1 MRRSRSEKKRLISA
15 VLGQAEY
22 LVLEEPIG
30 LRKLI
35 FDLVFIEKL
44 KKADIPNLL
53 MGWLRAHESIA
64 LSYSEYCKLD
74 LSARSAYMKDLECVL
89 GEYFDTIYFTDHT
102 DDLTEEQRDE
112 LEEKWFNWR
121 DVIELVLHSDY
132 FDLLYRFIE
141 RIADTGDNIIA
152 IEVHRRRVIVKYGTD
167 NSH

>member
-1 MRRSRSEKKRLISA
+1 MI
-15 VLGQAEY
+15 
-22 LVLEEPIG
+22 LEEPIG

-35 FDLVFIEKL
+35 YDLVFIEKL

-53 MGWLRAHESIA
+53 MGWLRGQESLAI
-64 LSYSEYCKLD
+64 SYKEYSKFD
-74 LSARSAYMKDLECVL
+74 LSTRAAYMKDLECVL
-89 GEYFDTIYFTDHT
+89 GEYFDSVYFSDHT

-121 DVIELVLHSDY
+121 DVIELILHSDY

-141 RIADTGDNIIA
+141 RIADTGGNIVA